1 MPESE
6 GTMIKEMIQEIVKG
20 KDLSEEEMVGVMKEI
35 MEGKATDAQIG
46 AFITALRMKG
56 ETISEIT
63 GAAKVMRA
71 KATPIRVLD
80 AISMDRDEINIDQE
94 TIVDTCGTGGD
105 GTHTF
110 NVSTTTAFVV
120 AGAGVKVAK
129 HGNRSVSSQCG
140 SADVLESLGVN
151 LDVSP
156 ERVEEC
162 IKEIGIGFLYAPKL
176 HSAMKYA
183 IGPRREIGIRSVFNV
198 LGPLT
203 NPAGANVQV
212 LGVYEPRLT
221 SVLAQVL
228 QRLGSRSALV
238 VFGEGSFDE
247 ISIVGPTQVSELRDG
262 AVRDY
267 RIEPEDFG
275 MSRASAFDIKGGDAK
290 RNAAIVREIL
300 HGQQGPKR
308 DIVLLNAGAALYA
321 ANKAPSIDEGIK
333 MAAESVDTGMAA
345 QKLEQLIAK
354 TNLPA

>member
-1 MPESE
+1 
-6 GTMIKEMIQEIVKG
+6 MIKEMIQKAVQG
-20 KDLSEEEMVGVMKEI
+20 DDLSEVEMIGVMDEI

-71 KATPIRVLD
+71 KATPIRVAD
-80 AISMDRDEINIDQE
+80 SAISVDRDEINVDQE

-110 NVSTTTAFVV
+110 NVSTTTAFVA
-120 AGAGVKVAK
+120 AGGGLKVAK

-140 SADVLESLGVN
+140 SADVLEALGVN
-151 LDVSP
+151 LDVTP
-156 ERVEEC
+156 DVVEEC
-162 IKEIGIGFLYAPKL
+162 IRSVGIGFLYAPKL
-176 HSAMKYA
+176 HGAMKYA

-212 LGVYEPRLT
+212 LGVYESGLT
-221 SVLAQVL
+221 SVLAEVL
-228 QRLGSRSALV
+228 QRLGSTSALV

-247 ISIVGPTQVSELRDG
+247 ISIVGPTQVSELRDDTI
-262 AVRDY
+262 RNY

-275 MSRASAFDIKGGDAK
+275 MARASISDIKGGDAQQ
-290 RNAAIVREIL
+290 NAAIIREIL
-300 HGQQGPKR
+300 AGHAGPKR
-308 DIVLLNAGAALYA
+308 DMVLLNAGATLYA
-321 ANKAPSIDEGIK
+321 AGKAPDMHEGIK
-333 MAAESVDTGMAA
+333 LAAESIDSGMAA
-345 QKLEQLIAK
+345 KKLEQLIEK
-354 TNLPA
+354 TNEVRD